1 MQPITLKRAVEDPL
15 VNLALGQD
23 QLVTA
28 LVLGQP
34 AEMVFPSQ
42 RILKPITVDSLAYKW
57 TSFGVER
64 LRRYDTRRGL
74 RAEIKTADWA
84 VSYNTG
90 TLKRYSFA
98 VPKDDAEL
106 AAALPSL
113 NVRERSA
120 AMARMI
126 VEKDIESIAAS
137 LLTTVTTYPVSHRLA
152 IAGGSEWDTAGGDS
166 KADVQ
171 SIVEAI
177 CDDTGLQK
185 SQLSVFLG
193 RKAYEA
199 AQKDPVLAAQ
209 RLYTGGI
216 PPATSSLLAEYWD
229 VGEVWTAN
237 PIIAADHADTVSP
250 MYGDVAIVYY
260 NGGGQAWDTSYGDL
274 TFGATFGWSRG
285 ASLEPYRMPNTT
297 TWYFPWETWVEHNVI
312 NNLCGGI
319 ITNCHS

>member
-1 MQPITLKRAVEDPL
+1 MEPITLKRAVEDPL
-15 VNLALGQD
+15 TNYLLGQD
-23 QLVTA
+23 QMVTA

-34 AEMVFPSQ
+34 AQRVFPSQ
-42 RILKPITVDSLAYKW
+42 RILRPITVDSIAYKW
-57 TSFGVER
+57 TKFGVER
-64 LRRYDTRRGL
+64 LRRYDTQRGL
-74 RAEIKTADWA
+74 RAEIKTADWK
-84 VSYNTG
+84 VSTETG
-90 TLKRYSFA
+90 SLKRYSFA

-106 AAALPSL
+106 AVAAPNLS
-113 NVRERSA
+113 VRERSA

-126 VEKDIESIAAS
+126 VETDIESIASS

-152 IAGGSEWDTAGGDS
+152 IGAGSEWDTAGGDS
-166 KADVQ
+166 KTDVG

-177 CDDTGLQK
+177 CDDTGLQR

-199 AQKDPVLAAQ
+199 AQKDPILAAQ
-209 RLYTGGI
+209 RLYIGGI
-216 PPATSSLLAEYWD
+216 SAPMSQMLAEYWD

-237 PIIAADHADTVSP
+237 PIVAADHADTVSP
-250 MYGDVAIVYY
+250 MYGDLAIVYY
-260 NGGGQAWDTSYGDL
+260 NGSGQDWDTSYGDL
-274 TFGATFGWSRG
+274 VFGATFGWSRG
-285 ASLEPYRMPNTT
+285 AALEPYRMPNTT